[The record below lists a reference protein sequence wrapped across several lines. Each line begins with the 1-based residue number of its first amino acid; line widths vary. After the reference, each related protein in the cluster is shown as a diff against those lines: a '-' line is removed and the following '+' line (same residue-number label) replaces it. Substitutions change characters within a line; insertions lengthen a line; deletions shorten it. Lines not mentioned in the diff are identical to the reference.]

1 MGTPFNS
8 TRPTGRKITPDRVR
22 YLALAEQTELG
33 IVQRSDLAILVDKL
47 ICTGLVN
54 STETTLLRCLIN
66 TAPKK
71 AFEKNGRPVVFK
83 SNRQLSFEIGRSEN
97 RVSAILS
104 RLFDRGLITM
114 QDSGNYKRYSE
125 RSLEGGATE
134 ACGIDLRILVARYSE
149 LSELVRTTQQEEAAT
164 NAAARRYR
172 GSLRMVRN
180 LIDEAEGVAFQVA
193 AKLQR
198 RLQRIIDRVGKPA
211 RAPSAVLHR
220 ATSLLEWIAKRISG
234 VAKQQEQPSCN
245 ENIVCLYREN
255 DKHIQNTNPYP
266 NLSGNDERRSAT
278 AEQHNLQRAG
288 YASKG
293 AFEESL
299 CGEAEGDKRPMRQ
312 SDGLVALSDLLRA
325 APVITQTWGF
335 RVRTW
340 ADLMRALP
348 DMAVVAGISPDAR
361 DRAIKQMGQQA
372 AAVAIAVTLQKQ
384 DMQEVTSPGGYL
396 RAMTERA
403 AAGTLH
409 LTRSVH
415 ALVNRNIAEARI

>member
-1 MGTPFNS
+1 MGTPFN
-8 TRPTGRKITPDRVR
+8 TPRPTGRKITPDRVR
-22 YLALAEQTELG
+22 YVALAEQAKLG
-33 IVQRSDLAILVDKL
+33 TVQRADLAILVEKL
-47 ICTGLVN
+47 ICTGLIN

-71 AFEKNGRPVVFK
+71 AFEKNGQPVVFK
-83 SNRQLSFEIGRSEN
+83 SNRQLSFEIGRSES

-104 RLFDRGLITM
+104 RLFDGGFITM

-134 ACGIDLRILVARYSE
+134 ACGIDLRILVARYAE
-149 LSELVRTTQQEEAAT
+149 LAELVRAAQLEEAAT
-164 NAAARRYR
+164 NAAVRRYR

-180 LIDEAEGVAFQVA
+180 LVDEAEGVAAKVA
-193 AKLQR
+193 MTVER
-198 RLQRIIDRVGKPA
+198 RIQRITENVGKPT
-211 RAPSAVLHR
+211 RAPSALLQR
-220 ATSLLEWIAKRISG
+220 ATTLLEWIAKRISG
-234 VAKQQEQPSCN
+234 VTKGPEKAPCYEK
-245 ENIVCLYREN
+245 IRCLYREN
-255 DKHIQNTNPYP
+255 DKHIQNTNLYL
-266 NLSGNDERRSAT
+266 NLSGNDERRSAD
-278 AEQHNLQRAG
+278 AEQPDLKEAG
-288 YASKG
+288 SASKG
-293 AFEESL
+293 ALEESL
-299 CGEAEGDKRPMRQ
+299 CGNAETDKRPMRQ

-325 APVITQTWGF
+325 APVITETWGF

-348 DMAVVAGISPDAR
+348 DMAVIAGISPDAR

-415 ALVNRNIAEARI
+415 ALVNRNMGGARA

>member
-8 TRPTGRKITPDRVR
+8 PRPTGRKITPDRVR
-22 YLALAEQTELG
+22 YVALAEQAQLG
-33 IVQRSDLAILVDKL
+33 TVQRSDLAILAEKL

-71 AFEKNGRPVVFK
+71 AFEKNGQPVVFK
-83 SNRQLSFEIGRSEN
+83 SNRQLSFEIGRSES

-104 RLFDRGLITM
+104 RLFDGGFITM

-134 ACGIDLRILVARYSE
+134 ACGIDLRILVARYGE
-149 LSELVRTTQQEEAAT
+149 LVELVRTAQLEEAAT
-164 NAAARRYR
+164 NAAVRRYR

-180 LIDEAEGVAFQVA
+180 LIEEAEGTA
-193 AKLQR
+193 AKVAVMVQR
-198 RLQRIIDRVGKPA
+198 RIQRIIDNVGKPA
-211 RAPSAVLHR
+211 RAPSALLQR
-220 ATSLLEWIAKRISG
+220 ATNLLEWIAKRISG
-234 VAKQQEQPSCN
+234 VARGQEDASCY
-245 ENIVCLYREN
+245 EKTRCLYREN
-255 DKHIQNTNPYP
+255 DKHIQNTNLYL
-266 NLSGNDERRSAT
+266 NLSGNDERRSAH
-278 AEQHNLQRAG
+278 AEQPDLQEAG
-288 YASKG
+288 CASKG
-293 AFEESL
+293 ALEESL
-299 CGEAEGDKRPMRQ
+299 CGDAEADKRPMRH

-409 LTRSVH
+409 LSRSVH
-415 ALVNRNIAEARI
+415 ALVNRNMAGARA

>member
-22 YLALAEQTELG
+22 YLALAEQAELG
-33 IVQRSDLAILVDKL
+33 TVQRSDLAILVDKL

-71 AFEKNGRPVVFK
+71 AFEKNGQPVVFK

-134 ACGIDLRILVARYSE
+134 ACGIDLRILVARYGE
-149 LSELVRTTQQEEAAT
+149 LCELIRTVQQEEAAT

-180 LIDEAEGVAFQVA
+180 LVDEAEGVAAKVA
-193 AKLQR
+193 ARLQR
-198 RLQRIIDRVGKPA
+198 RLERIIDRVGKPA
-211 RAPSAVLHR
+211 RAPSALLHR

-234 VAKQQEQPSCN
+234 VAKPQEQASCN

-255 DKHIQNTNPYP
+255 DMHIQNTNLYP
-266 NLSGNDERRSAT
+266 NLSSNGERRSAN

-299 CGEAEGDKRPMRQ
+299 CGEAEADKRPMRQ
-312 SDGLVALSDLLRA
+312 SDSLVALSDLLRA
-325 APVITQTWGF
+325 APVITQTWGL

-348 DMAVVAGISPDAR
+348 DMAVIAGISPDAR